1 MKPREYKQMMSY
13 LSRPKDNLSVEN
25 ILKLSEL
32 YDGNVPSSTNNG
44 SKSIPKSSIETR
56 RESLKKVSGT
66 KAPPKK
72 SIKIAKSKED
82 IEDEFEVIEI
92 PIMMKEFEEYL
103 KLNPGRSFREFLDDN
118 KKESKRLKKKYDDI
132 VLSGALAKI
141 DNVMSGIMSM
151 ARGGIIRDPSFTYYN
166 EGGSAKRPPIK
177 DSIPIKKI
185 NIMDYHKLGMTIA
198 DLSDYE
204 RKVVKELLDKTL
216 FKTK

>member
-1 MKPREYKQMMSY
+1 MKPNLRQ
-13 LSRPKDNLSVEN
+13 KDNLSVEN
-25 ILKLSEL
+25 ILKLTEL
-32 YDGNVPSSTNNG
+32 YDDNVPRSMEKE
-44 SKSIPKSSIETR
+44 SKSIPRSSIESR
-56 RESLKKVSGT
+56 IESLNKVSDT
-66 KAPPKK
+66 KVTPKK
-72 SIKIAKSKED
+72 SIKLAKSKED
-82 IEDEFEVIEI
+82 LEDEFEVIEI
-92 PIMMKEFEEYL
+92 PMMMKEFEEYL

>member
-1 MKPREYKQMMSY
+1 MKPNLKQ
-13 LSRPKDNLSVEN
+13 KDNLSVEN

-32 YDGNVPSSTNNG
+32 YDDNVPRSMEKE
-44 SKSIPKSSIETR
+44 SKSIPGSSIESR
-56 RESLKKVSGT
+56 IESLRRVSDTKV
-66 KAPPKK
+66 PQKK

-92 PIMMKEFEEYL
+92 PMMMKEFEEYL
-103 KLNPGRSFREFLDDN
+103 KLNPGKSFREFLEEN
-118 KKESKRLKKKYDDI
+118 KKETKRIKKNYDDI

-151 ARGGIIRDPSFTYYN
+151 AKGGIIRDPSFTYYN
-166 EGGSAKRPPIK
+166 EGGSAKKPPIK
-177 DSIPIKKI
+177 DPIPVKKI
-185 NIMDYHKLGMTIA
+185 DIMDYHKLGMTLA

-204 RKVVKELLDKTL
+204 RDLVKELLDKTL